1 MASLGYNQLVCD
13 IFIKWEDVKDEILI
27 PERKSGSGNGTIHVF
42 LGTADAK
49 LKNEFR
55 SYYSAVENGEDPSIR
70 AVKVKHIFLVS
81 NIISMLG
88 YVCKYYHSKNEAF
101 EKSINDNLNLLDSY
115 NDGNGCLS
123 TQSLFKLST
132 GSSKLR
138 PYFKQFESDGVFV
151 KLVRQI
157 LLPNSAYKISLY
169 KNASGEYAAFWL
181 IGFDL
186 QTNFEANSSISHLKN
201 TCGTEKILVKAKH
214 LTEFIL
220 SVVKY
225 FSSIDKLNSFIPYVN
240 AVNPGTPIKISKD
253 EAFNLVGMF
262 LETTHEDVKQRNK
275 VRIPKVV

>member
-42 LGTADAK
+42 LGAADAK

-115 NDGNGCLS
+115 NDGNGFLS

-138 PYFKQFESDGVFV
+138 PYFK
-151 KLVRQI
+151 
-157 LLPNSAYKISLY
+157 
-169 KNASGEYAAFWL
+169 
-181 IGFDL
+181 
-186 QTNFEANSSISHLKN
+186 
-201 TCGTEKILVKAKH
+201 
-214 LTEFIL
+214 
-220 SVVKY
+220 
-225 FSSIDKLNSFIPYVN
+225 
-240 AVNPGTPIKISKD
+240 
-253 EAFNLVGMF
+253 
-262 LETTHEDVKQRNK
+262 
-275 VRIPKVV
+275 